1 MSHRGETGGGSRL
14 EAVIAA
20 GWQVDEETRDQAPGP
35 SEEGKGPSSE
45 EEPNSVLDRAIDAF
59 CTNRPLQSDEM
70 AALAASGE
78 VTQDEIYETGYRW
91 RFAANA
97 WAISPEAV
105 GRKLVPSRRY
115 RGPPAGSIASEGLD
129 QSFPLCF
136 VIHRRVMAAQDD
148 VERRFREGEAHFAL
162 GAPALVHES

>member
-1 MSHRGETGGGSRL
+1 
-14 EAVIAA
+14 
-20 GWQVDEETRDQAPGP
+20 
-35 SEEGKGPSSE
+35 
-45 EEPNSVLDRAIDAF
+45 
-59 CTNRPLQSDEM
+59 M

-91 RFAANA
+91 HFAANA

-105 GRKLVPSRRY
+105 GRKFIPSRRY

-129 QSFPLCF
+129 QSFPLRF